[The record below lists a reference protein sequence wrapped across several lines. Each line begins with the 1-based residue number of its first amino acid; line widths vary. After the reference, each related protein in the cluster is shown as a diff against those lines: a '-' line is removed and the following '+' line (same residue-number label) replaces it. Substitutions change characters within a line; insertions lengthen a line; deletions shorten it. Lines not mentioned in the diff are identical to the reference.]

1 MLSMRS
7 HMLCAALTLP
17 WLGGCVSAPAS
28 VEADVPLVHASL
40 AYSLDRDAIITPTG
54 NLDIGN
60 RVQLNSRTYQVQAAY
75 VSATGTECRT
85 LTLSSDEMMPG
96 TERTLCQR
104 SGQWVMLSP
113 LVKHTES
120 Y

>member
-7 HMLCAALTLP
+7 HLLCAALTLP
-17 WLGGCVSAPAS
+17 WLAGCVSAPAS

-54 NLDIGN
+54 KLDTGN
-60 RVQLNSRTYQVQAAY
+60 RVQLNGRTYQVTTAY

-85 LTLSSDEMMPG
+85 LMLAAEQMMPG
-96 TERTLCQR
+96 SERTLCQR